1 MGIVQI
7 PDCHVWLPKGSLCL
21 NENPISFQDEHPEIV
36 EVLPIQH
43 QRPKPRSHCQLPTA
57 TLKTAS
63 NFKTGQPS
71 MRTWFHPRNKKTKRW
86 GFLKLHS
93 LKPSETNSSSCLEPS
108 PSGVNDPSCRP
119 PLACWQNR
127 TSADFLWRCGTHE
140 PPGSSQQ
147 NSWIPSWFEDVHS
160 SKIWK
165 IIRIHQVFTHQIFR
179 WCQVAFTTC
188 RIQPGGPGW
197 SSWDDGMEIEDLKT
211 PNQLTFTHLFLGQ
224 SYRPRAQPWTA
235 VKARAEHRVFVY
247 RFESHVK
254 SLDLGHLAAIKGD
267 DFPINT
273 MIPGFGRTGFGSWS
287 NLARYVYTGHRKSTR
302 THMATW
308 PHSKHVLCKVRGL
321 NLAFFLLSK
330 MGDTSINFVTSSIG
344 NLW

>member
-1 MGIVQI
+1 MKIRFHFKMNIWKLWKSCRSNINV
-7 PDCHVWLPKGSLCL
+7 PS
-21 NENPISFQDEHPEIV
+21 QD
-36 EVLPIQH
+36 LTAN
-43 QRPKPRSHCQLPTA
+43 CQLPHWRQLQTSRLDSHQWEHGFIPE
-57 TLKTAS
+57 TRKQKGGDFS
-63 NFKTGQPS
+63 NFIAWNHLKPTVPHAWSHPLLESMTHLADPLLPAGKTVPVPISYGAVAPMNPPGAHS
-71 MRTWFHPRNKKTKRW
+71 KIA
-86 GFLKLHS
+86 GFLAGLRMFIPPKYG
-93 LKPSETNSSSCLEPS
+93 KSSGFIRCSPIKFFDDVKWRLRHAESNLEVRDDHL
-108 PSGVNDPSCRP
+108 GMM
-119 PLACWQNR
+119 
-127 TSADFLWRCGTHE
+127 
-140 PPGSSQQ
+140 
-147 NSWIPSWFEDVHS
+147 
-160 SKIWK
+160 
-165 IIRIHQVFTHQIFR
+165 
-179 WCQVAFTTC
+179 
-188 RIQPGGPGW
+188 GW
-197 SSWDDGMEIEDLKT
+197 WDDGMEIEDLKT
-211 PNQLTFTHLFLGQ
+211 PNQLTFPHLFLGQ